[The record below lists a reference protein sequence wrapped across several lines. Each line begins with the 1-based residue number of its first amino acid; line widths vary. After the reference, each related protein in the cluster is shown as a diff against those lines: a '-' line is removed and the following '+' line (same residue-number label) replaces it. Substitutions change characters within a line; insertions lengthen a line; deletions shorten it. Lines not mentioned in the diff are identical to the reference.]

1 MKHQMTTRPSIDA
14 ATLLSA
20 WRASGTLEPEAEAAV
35 VTALRA
41 DAREEHPPL
50 HLKILTA
57 VGTLL
62 ATAFFLSFLV
72 VADLISF
79 RDGGG
84 VLAWGLAFIAAGIV
98 LSLALPRVPAGL
110 GRDALAQTAFTALA
124 LGKVMTVAGVIL
136 LAGEDR
142 PWVPTAAIL
151 AVTALTYPVSATSLD
166 RVLSPYAA
174 GVAAIVEILA
184 RRSYGIDPGLALT
197 ALFTLATAIA
207 GLLLLSHRVP
217 LALRPIG
224 TAALALMGTIVCI
237 LAAGQDAGAW
247 ASGRP
252 MDPRP
257 VEAVL
262 TIALVG
268 VIGWAA
274 GGLDRLARPPLLAA
288 AAGAVLL
295 GLAGAPGI
303 SFAMLVLI
311 VGHALH
317 DTPLRV
323 AGILALPAFLVLW
336 YYGRDMTFLEK
347 SATLVGSGVLLL
359 AGQALI
365 ARAGWDREE
374 TP

>member
-1 MKHQMTTRPSIDA
+1 MTRHAMTPSSIDA
-14 ATLLSA
+14 GTLLSELH
-20 WRASGTLEPEAEAAV
+20 ASGVLPLEADAAV
-35 VTALRA
+35 IAALKA
-41 DAREEHPPL
+41 GAAEEHPPL

-84 VLAWGLAFIAAGIV
+84 LTAWGLAFIAAGIV
-98 LSLALPRVPAGL
+98 LSLALPRVRAGL

-124 LGKVMTVAGVIL
+124 LGKVLAVAGIIL
-136 LAGEDR
+136 LMGDAR
-142 PWVPTAAIL
+142 PWVPTGAIL

-174 GVAAIVEILA
+174 GVSAIVEILA

-197 ALFTLATAIA
+197 VLFALATTIA

-224 TAALALMGTIVCI
+224 TAALGLMGTIVCI
-237 LAAGQDAGAW
+237 LAVGQDAGAW

-252 MDPRP
+252 LDPRL

-274 GGLDRLARPPLLAA
+274 GGSDQMLRPPLLAA

-359 AGQALI
+359 AGQAVI
-365 ARAGWDREE
+365 TRAGWDREE